1 MFSFRQVLQ
10 YFLGLPQ
17 VIIAEL
23 VFSFRQVLLYFLDLP
38 HVTIG
43 KLVFS
48 LDRFYC
54 IF

>member
-1 MFSFRQVLQ
+1 VFSFRQVLQ